1 MNPTMPGEEHWRKL
15 ERMYDSSPL
24 NAFIRP
30 RMTVGEG
37 TAEVVIPVRSELF
50 HAAGAIH
57 GSIYF
62 KALDDSAFFA
72 VSSLVEEFFVLTAS
86 FTLYLL
92 RPVSEGE
99 LRARGRVIH
108 RSSRLF
114 VAESE
119 ATDAAGR
126 LVARGSG
133 TFMRSRT
140 PLTSDIGY
148 A

>member
-1 MNPTMPGEEHWRKL
+1 V
-15 ERMYDSSPL
+15 
-24 NAFIRP
+24 RP
-30 RMTVGEG
+30 
-37 TAEVVIPVRSELF
+37 ELF

-72 VSSLVEEFFVLTAS
+72 VNSLVEEFFVLTAS
-86 FTLYLL
+86 FTVYLL
-92 RPVSEGE
+92 RPVSQGE
-99 LRARGRVIH
+99 LCARGRVIH